1 MTGNYHGNEID
12 YVQNINNALSC
23 QEECQEHEGCQY
35 WTYNLHTKICWR
47 QTANAPETLGTCNT
61 CIRGPRNCSRGK

>member
-23 QEECQEHEGCQY
+23 QEECQKHEGCQY

-61 CIRGPRNCSRGK
+61 CIRGPRNCSSGK